1 MAAKKQTCYPNGIE
15 NSICPNCGRPM
26 PKIDY
31 YTARPLR
38 REESARSHDSRTIL
52 TTYTDVNPH
61 MGNMCLF
68 CARDNARGRRTAG
81 LLLMAGGG
89 TVAMLAMIWGV
100 VAANLTE
107 RAGGDVGAAMGL
119 PMALMCI
126 FIIAAIVGLAI
137 FIETNRLNPWRKYS
151 QEQLFILFQTL
162 IKKEGSLPGAVCLS
176 PGQVSQMKRG

>member
-26 PKIDY
+26 PKVDY
-31 YTARPLR
+31 YTARPISQ
-38 REESARSHDSRTIL
+38 EEIGRSYDSRTIRI
-52 TTYTDVNPH
+52 TYTDVNLH
-61 MGNMCLF
+61 TGNICLF
-68 CARDNARGRRTAG
+68 CTRDNANGKRTTG

-89 TVAMLAMIWGV
+89 AISMIAMIWGV

-119 PMALMCI
+119 PMTLMCV